1 MNLNQ
6 WREKMSALDS
16 LKLVA
21 DTKQRHLPAIQVKR
35 NKLSA
40 KLWEQMRLAQSQIDG
55 STFVVTKFR
64 SFTDKETGLRKQKE
78 VPKRIKPW
86 WFVNNAGKVCFS
98 VRYGSQVL
106 ELAEGKMSVQVDSGA
121 ELVKAFEL
129 LKKAVEEGELDVQL
143 EKASKN
149 LSNSFKR

>member
-1 MNLNQ
+1 
-6 WREKMSALDS
+6 MSTLDS

-21 DTKQRHLPAIQVKR
+21 DIRQRHLPAIQIKR

-55 STFVVTKFR
+55 HPFVVTKFR

-78 VPKRIKPW
+78 VPKRLKPW
-86 WFVNNAGKVCFS
+86 WFVNNEGKVCFS
-98 VRYGSQVL
+98 VRYGSYTL
-106 ELAEGKMSVQVDSGA
+106 ELAEGKRSVQVDSGA

-129 LKKAVEEGELDVQL
+129 LKKAVEAGELDEQI
-143 EKASKN
+143 EKASKS
-149 LSNSFKR
+149 LSNSFKS

>member
-1 MNLNQ
+1 
-6 WREKMSALDS
+6 MSTLDS

-21 DTKQRHLPAIQVKR
+21 DTRQRHLPAIQIKR

-55 STFVVTKFR
+55 HPFVVTKFR

-78 VPKRIKPW
+78 VPKRLKPW
-86 WFVNNAGKVCFS
+86 WFVNNEGKVCFS
-98 VRYGSQVL
+98 VRYGSYTL
-106 ELAEGKMSVQVDSGA
+106 ELAEGKRSVQVDSGA

-129 LKKAVEEGELDVQL
+129 LKKAVEAGELDDQI
-143 EKASKN
+143 ERASKS
-149 LSNSFKR
+149 LSSSFKC

>member
-1 MNLNQ
+1 
-6 WREKMSALDS
+6 MSTLDS

-21 DTKQRHLPAIQVKR
+21 DTRQRHLPAIQIKR

-55 STFVVTKFR
+55 HPFVVTKFR

-78 VPKRIKPW
+78 VPKRLKPW
-86 WFVNNAGKVCFS
+86 WFVNNEGKVCFS
-98 VRYGSQVL
+98 VRYGSYTL
-106 ELAEGKMSVQVDSGA
+106 ELAEGKRSVQVNSGA

-129 LKKAVEEGELDVQL
+129 LKKAVEAGELDEQI
-143 EKASKN
+143 EKASKT
-149 LSNSFKR
+149 LSSSFKR